1 VLGFDTLAQAYG
13 FGVSVG
19 RSLGPNPGSKLK
31 GPDEEQC
38 GIELVIQFADADN
51 VLGGEGAKKSIL
63 QGFQSIGI
71 FFKSLKKE
79 KKNRI
84 DIAKTDFI
92 LICLWASGKLCSSS
106 KYHAHK

>member
-51 VLGGEGAKKSIL
+51 VWGEKGKKKKKHSPRISIYWDL
-63 QGFQSIGI
+63 L
-71 FFKSLKKE
+71 KSLKKE
-79 KKNRI
+79 
-84 DIAKTDFI
+84 
-92 LICLWASGKLCSSS
+92 
-106 KYHAHK
+106 